1 MAPNAEFEE
10 TEKKQDPPQSTGL
23 KKHMSREIWGKKPL
37 RLTLPRYS
45 GARRSAL
52 PGVTYVVFVVVRVQ
66 VLVMGHDPSQAL
78 AWPAPIQV

>member
-37 RLTLPRYS
+37 RLTLLR
-45 GARRSAL
+45 GQKERSARSDL
-52 PGVTYVVFVVVRVQ
+52 RRLCRRQGPG
-66 VLVMGHDPSQAL
+66 PSHG
-78 AWPAPIQV
+78 P